1 MHFFLFLIKEVIM
14 RFNIKYF
21 FLLLFFSSYVFPK
34 NILAEDI
41 LYLEDNF
48 FPEGIAVSKSGSL
61 FVGSL
66 KENKIIRFKN
76 KKKEAEI
83 FIPSNSNNI
92 NSVIG
97 ILADDRN
104 KILWACSSNPGVS
117 NFPSDDLVSLKAF
130 DLNSGDFLQS
140 YEFPNGGF
148 CNDITLD
155 AKGNVYA
162 TDSFNPRILRLN
174 KSESRLE
181 TWFENDDFKGEGFN
195 LNGITFIDNKIYTVK
210 MNSGE
215 LFKIEV
221 ADNGKPIN
229 YTRIDLPRPLNAP
242 DGIEAIDKN
251 NLLVVENRAEGTWK
265 GSLTQISLS
274 NPIKLKILRDDL
286 DTPTTVAIKGK
297 TAWVLQAQFSHLF
310 GDEKNVPPSAFEI
323 IGVQYKSSIL
333 TKIKKLLDFKN

>member
-1 MHFFLFLIKEVIM
+1 MKFKLNF
-14 RFNIKYF
+14 F
-21 FLLLFFSSYVFPK
+21 FLLLFFSYVLPK
-34 NILAEDI
+34 NILAIDV

-48 FPEGIAVSKSGSL
+48 FPEGITVSKSGNL

-83 FIPSNSNNI
+83 FIPSNSNNL

-140 YEFPNGGF
+140 YQFPNGGF

-155 AKGNVYA
+155 SNHNIYV

-221 ADNGKPIN
+221 GENGKPFN
-229 YTRIDLPRPLNAP
+229 FTKIDLPRPLNAP
-242 DGIEAIDKN
+242 DGIKAIDKN
-251 NLLVVENRAEGTWK
+251 NLLVVENK
-265 GSLTQISLS
+265 GSLTNINLS
-274 NPIKLKILRDDL
+274 DPITLNILKDNL

-297 TAWVLQAQFSHLF
+297 IAWVLQAQFGHLF
-310 GDEKNVPPSAFEI
+310 GDEKDVPPGPFEI
-323 IGVQYKSSIL
+323 IGVQYRPSIL